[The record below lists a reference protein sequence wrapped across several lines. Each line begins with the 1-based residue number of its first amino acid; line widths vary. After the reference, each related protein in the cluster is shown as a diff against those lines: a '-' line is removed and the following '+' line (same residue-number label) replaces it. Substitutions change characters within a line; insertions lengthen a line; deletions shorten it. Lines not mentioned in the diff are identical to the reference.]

1 MRMTQ
6 RASQDVLKEHYKEH
20 AQRKFYQEL
29 IDSMSSGPIVIIH
42 LRGSK
47 AVARIRKMLGG
58 TDPSAAEPGSLR
70 GTFGID
76 KTNNFM
82 VPPYVGPAACLPR
95 RVCFALVRPET
106 SCCHHAGLV
115 VDLCIFW
122 ACPFLPVQDRRMAC
136 TSLFAY

>member
-1 MRMTQ
+1 MRLTQ
-6 RASQDVLKEHYKEH
+6 QASQDVLKEHYKEH

-82 VPPYVGPAACLPR
+82 VGLWVLLGCGLIPALALHAC
-95 RVCFALVRPET
+95 
-106 SCCHHAGLV
+106 
-115 VDLCIFW
+115 
-122 ACPFLPVQDRRMAC
+122 
-136 TSLFAY
+136 SLS